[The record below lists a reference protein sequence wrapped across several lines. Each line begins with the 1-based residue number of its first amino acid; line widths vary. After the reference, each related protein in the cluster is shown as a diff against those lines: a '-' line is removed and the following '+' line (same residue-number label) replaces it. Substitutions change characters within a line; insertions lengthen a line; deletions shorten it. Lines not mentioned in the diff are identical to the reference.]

1 MPQLPL
7 TGRQSAA
14 NLPQRLGPTQLAE
27 QHGDELSPTAES
39 ARMPFGFMF
48 TGCCVNPVREM
59 SCKICEKMLHPRFKA
74 EPSCDSLVF
83 ANSTYQRLSAF
94 FFPKA
99 INKAELIWTRL
110 DFYLDAGWRSLTAS
124 DSERALVGGR
134 VSPEAFL
141 VLEWGWWYGFGR
153 IQTKFVT
160 A

>member
-14 NLPQRLGPTQLAE
+14 NFAQRLGPAQLAE

-48 TGCCVNPVREM
+48 TGGLSKPVREM
-59 SCKICEKMLHPRFKA
+59 SCKICEKMLHTLFKP
-74 EPSCDSLVF
+74 ESSSDWLVF

-99 INKAELIWTRL
+99 ISTAELIWTRMMQDL
-110 DFYLDAGWRSLTAS
+110 IFVAVTIAFFALSLGYVHFC
-124 DSERALVGGR
+124 DR
-134 VSPEAFL
+134 V
-141 VLEWGWWYGFGR
+141 
-153 IQTKFVT
+153 K
-160 A
+160 